1 MNVEIAFVVFSW
13 STLPIFKLFYFL
25 EEKKCIQFPRKHKV
39 WEKCRAA
46 TSIRRFHFEFSRD
59 TAERWKHF
67 EDRLTK
73 SKNKKK
79 KRKTEISVHVK
90 GWCVCAH
97 AKTIYT
103 ISFPRT
109 VDFQKTMLHPW
120 GYLEYECC
128 KTWQKQNVML
138 TFFVLRKITASRD
151 IMYKLVTRAL
161 GIVSFFSPLNVVYF
175 FFVSTSVCSWYCEC
189 LNCKK
194 KNMRRKEGGGA
205 TRNKMRTKTG
215 FGLRNQ

>member
-175 FFVSTSVCSWYCEC
+175 FLCLRRFVPGIASVSVA
-189 LNCKK
+189 KK
-194 KNMRRKEGGGA
+194 RTCGGKRGVA